1 MRIAEFEVDANG
13 GTVAFRSAIPQS
25 AIRNFF
31 PLLANY
37 LDVKIIGVSE
47 TDPSRIDS
55 SGVHLW
61 LILMKAYRAL
71 AQVDARSISASGL
84 GLSDFAVLEI
94 LLHKGPLPVNTIGRQ
109 VMLTSGSITTAVDRL
124 EKKKLVGRQ
133 ACPNDRRVT
142 YVTLTTSGRTLIRR
156 VFKVHTKRL
165 ETMFEPLSAAERIT
179 LARLLKKLGKH
190 AESLLSQGG

>member
-1 MRIAEFEVDANG
+1 MSE
-13 GTVAFRSAIPQS
+13 
-25 AIRNFF
+25 
-31 PLLANY
+31 
-37 LDVKIIGVSE
+37 LDPGLTNI
-47 TDPSRIDS
+47 

-71 AQVDARSISASGL
+71 AQFDAGSIAASGL

-124 EKKKLVGRQ
+124 EDKRLVRRQ

-142 YVTLTTSGRTLIRR
+142 YVTLTATGRTLIRR
-156 VFKVHTKRL
+156 VFKVHADRM
-165 ETMFEPLSAAERIT
+165 ERVFEPLSTGERST
-179 LARLLKKLGKH
+179 LATLLKRLGKH
-190 AESLLSQGG
+190 GETLLNQRG